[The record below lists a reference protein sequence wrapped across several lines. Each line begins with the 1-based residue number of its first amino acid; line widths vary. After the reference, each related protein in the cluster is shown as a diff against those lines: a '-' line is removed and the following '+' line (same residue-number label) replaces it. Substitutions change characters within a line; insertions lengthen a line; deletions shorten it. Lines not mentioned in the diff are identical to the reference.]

1 MGRDATK
8 AAGNPWYQARKK
20 AAEYDDRLCSRESA
34 AEQLGMSV
42 SSLADAELG
51 NTKFMPVDKAVLMAD
66 RYNAPWLLN
75 HYCLNECPIG
85 CRHSLSDEVVGID
98 RVTVKLLKSL
108 KTEQLGEV
116 KDTLLD
122 IAADG
127 KITADEKP
135 ALQEVLTYLD
145 DLAKTVSEL
154 KTIGEMALNEDGDA
168 HGSKYASAVIAVAVG
183 ELGYVEKASNSQLD
197 SKTANPGSAN
207 WTKYARDFDEK
218 YPKWYN
224 GKKNG
229 YEWCDM
235 FVDWCFVTA
244 FGYENALRLLCQ
256 PERSCGAGCTWSAK
270 YYKQKGQFFTSN
282 PQVGDQIFFGTSIDN
297 CTHTGLVEKADSSKV
312 YTIEGNTSN
321 KCARRSYALNSAKIV
336 GYGRPKYDGAGTT
349 TPVTPTKPSAGGQT
363 SGADYKIGDIVQ
375 FNGKTHY
382 VSSQAMNGVP
392 CKPGKAKVT
401 SIAKGAK
408 HPYHLVNQGGGCTVY
423 GWVNA
428 ADIGADSGAEQAAYT
443 VVAGD
448 SLWGI
453 AQKRL
458 GNGNRYKEIMTLNGL
473 SSTVI
478 RPGQKLK
485 LPS

>member
-34 AEQLGMSV
+34 AEQLGMSG

-127 KITADEKP
+127 KITEDEKP

-168 HGSKYASAVIAVAVG
+168 HGSK
-183 ELGYVEKASNSQLD
+183 
-197 SKTANPGSAN
+197 
-207 WTKYARDFDEK
+207 
-218 YPKWYN
+218 
-224 GKKNG
+224 
-229 YEWCDM
+229 
-235 FVDWCFVTA
+235 
-244 FGYENALRLLCQ
+244 
-256 PERSCGAGCTWSAK
+256 
-270 YYKQKGQFFTSN
+270 
-282 PQVGDQIFFGTSIDN
+282 
-297 CTHTGLVEKADSSKV
+297 
-312 YTIEGNTSN
+312 
-321 KCARRSYALNSAKIV
+321 
-336 GYGRPKYDGAGTT
+336 
-349 TPVTPTKPSAGGQT
+349 
-363 SGADYKIGDIVQ
+363 
-375 FNGKTHY
+375 
-382 VSSQAMNGVP
+382 
-392 CKPGKAKVT
+392 
-401 SIAKGAK
+401 
-408 HPYHLVNQGGGCTVY
+408 
-423 GWVNA
+423 
-428 ADIGADSGAEQAAYT
+428 
-443 VVAGD
+443 
-448 SLWGI
+448 
-453 AQKRL
+453 
-458 GNGNRYKEIMTLNGL
+458 
-473 SSTVI
+473 
-478 RPGQKLK
+478 
-485 LPS
+485 

>member
-127 KITADEKP
+127 KITEDEKP

-168 HGSKYASAVIAVAVG
+168 HGSKYGHG
-183 ELGYVEKASNSQLD
+183 EKSVYIISGFIRLSREEAMAIRWHMGFSDN
-197 SKTANPGSAN
+197 
-207 WTKYARDFDEK
+207 DF
-218 YPKWYN
+218 
-224 GKKNG
+224 
-229 YEWCDM
+229 
-235 FVDWCFVTA
+235 
-244 FGYENALRLLCQ
+244 
-256 PERSCGAGCTWSAK
+256 
-270 YYKQKGQFFTSN
+270 
-282 PQVGDQIFFGTSIDN
+282 
-297 CTHTGLVEKADSSKV
+297 
-312 YTIEGNTSN
+312 
-321 KCARRSYALNSAKIV
+321 
-336 GYGRPKYDGAGTT
+336 
-349 TPVTPTKPSAGGQT
+349 
-363 SGADYKIGDIVQ
+363 
-375 FNGKTHY
+375 
-382 VSSQAMNGVP
+382 
-392 CKPGKAKVT
+392 
-401 SIAKGAK
+401 
-408 HPYHLVNQGGGCTVY
+408 QGGGYSV
-423 GWVNA
+423 GNA
-428 ADIGADSGAEQAAYT
+428 FDKFPLAVLLHIADLQATYLDET
-443 VVAGD
+443 GD
-448 SLWGI
+448 K
-453 AQKRL
+453 A
-458 GNGNRYKEIMTLNGL
+458 
-473 SSTVI
+473 
-478 RPGQKLK
+478 
-485 LPS
+485 